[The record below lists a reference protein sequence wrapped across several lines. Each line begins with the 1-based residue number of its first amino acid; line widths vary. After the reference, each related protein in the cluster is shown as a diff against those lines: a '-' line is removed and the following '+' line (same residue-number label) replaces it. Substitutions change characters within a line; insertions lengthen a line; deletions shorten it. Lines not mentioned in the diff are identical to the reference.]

1 MQGLVRHPLND
12 LRDPHTSIVE
22 VNAVDTNAGHFTG
35 PERADERHVDGQ
47 MEDGIIFNF
56 GHDIKDPLRLPGFP
70 LLCLF
75 SWSGGIWDLRHIAP
89 LFCGRDTEHENI
101 VALLDRCGGE
111 LGSLCGLFSVT
122 LVLTL
127 FAIAYEIQAAKAYSP
142 NIMRVQLAVGLPPA
156 HYGAQHRKFAGY
168 FTERGAVQFDFQG
181 KPYSIFIEKVMCF
194 PQAYAA
200 AVTMLQALRDK
211 PKALIIDQGGM
222 TTDLLLMKDGAGDL
236 SVCESLEHGVITL
249 YNQVKSRVNAEL
261 DVLLEE
267 SEIDA
272 ILLGRKEHVSSQVAG
287 MVERQAQAFVSD
299 LFSTLRERGLELKSG
314 VVVFLGG
321 GSILLR
327 RQIEASGK
335 VAHPLFVDDIRANA
349 KGFELLYRLAQE
361 GR

>member
-1 MQGLVRHPLND
+1 
-12 LRDPHTSIVE
+12 
-22 VNAVDTNAGHFTG
+22 
-35 PERADERHVDGQ
+35 
-47 MEDGIIFNF
+47 
-56 GHDIKDPLRLPGFP
+56 
-70 LLCLF
+70 
-75 SWSGGIWDLRHIAP
+75 
-89 LFCGRDTEHENI
+89 
-101 VALLDRCGGE
+101 
-111 LGSLCGLFSVT
+111 
-122 LVLTL
+122 
-127 FAIAYEIQAAKAYSP
+127 
-142 NIMRVQLAVGLPPA
+142 
-156 HYGAQHRKFAGY
+156 
-168 FTERGAVQFDFQG
+168 
-181 KPYSIFIEKVMCF
+181 
-194 PQAYAA
+194 
-200 AVTMLQALRDK
+200 
-211 PKALIIDQGGM
+211 M
-222 TTDLLLMKDGAGDL
+222 TTDLLLLKDGVGDL

-287 MVERQAQAFVSD
+287 MVERQAQVFVND